1 MSIGITIWFL
11 VGLILVT
18 TLLAFTM
25 LALNDFEKKLNA
37 FCRQL
42 IMRFPTEPLPELQ
55 FLLDEPQEP
64 KSSESVAQEPRPE

>member
-1 MSIGITIWFL
+1 

-42 IMRFPTEPLPELQ
+42 ILRFPTEPLPELQ

-64 KSSESVAQEPRPE
+64 KNNEPAAEETRPE